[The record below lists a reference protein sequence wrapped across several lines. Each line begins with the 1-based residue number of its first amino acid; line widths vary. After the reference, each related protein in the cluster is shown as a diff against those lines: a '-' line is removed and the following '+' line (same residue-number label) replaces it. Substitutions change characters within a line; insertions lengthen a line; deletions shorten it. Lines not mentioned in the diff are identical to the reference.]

1 MAGTELDAL
10 LIEDS
15 EDDALLVL
23 RELRRAGFAPRH
35 RRVDTEAGLAAALS
49 AQPWQVV
56 IADYRMPALG
66 FGTALRQVRER
77 DPEVPFI
84 IVSGALGEEQ
94 AVTAMRSGAQDYV
107 LKDKLVRLG
116 PAVEREL
123 REAAAR
129 RQHRTAAEAAEK
141 ERRTLEQQLRQAQK
155 MEALGRLAG
164 GVAHDFNNL
173 LMVISGQLAILRSRP
188 AARNDPECGS
198 RLDEV
203 ASSVDRASALTRQ
216 LLAFSRRQVARLQP
230 LDFDQT
236 VANLEHL
243 LQRLIGAGVELTCDL
258 NAPGAAI
265 LADPHQIEQILMNLA
280 VNARDAMSQGGQL
293 VFRTERVHRTAAPP
307 ADFPPGEYV
316 RLQVSDTGQGMDA
329 ATLNRL
335 FEPFFTTKPN
345 GTGLGLSTVYGIVRQ
360 LHGEIQVASH
370 PGQGSTFTID
380 LPCCQARAPHFTPP
394 PPRARVGSET
404 VLLLEDDDRVRNLVA
419 EMLQARGYSVLLA
432 ASAGAALEL
441 ARRHHGPIHLLLADV
456 ILPRISGQRAAEEL
470 RALRPEMRLVY
481 MSGQDDTALQ
491 ERRPDAPAAAA
502 FLQKPFTADALAAT
516 LDAVLAA

>member
-1 MAGTELDAL
+1 MPGAELDVL

-15 EDDALLVL
+15 EDDALLVV
-23 RELRRAGFAPRH
+23 RELRRAGFAPRP

-66 FGTALRQVRER
+66 FDTALRLVRER

-94 AVTAMRSGAQDYV
+94 AVIAMRSGAQDYV
-107 LKDKLVRLG
+107 LKDNLVRLG

-129 RQHRTAAEAAEK
+129 RQHRAAAETADK
-141 ERRTLEQQLRQAQK
+141 ERHSLEEQLRQAQK

-173 LMVISGQLAILRSRP
+173 LMVISGQLAILRARP
-188 AARNDPECGS
+188 ATRNDAES
-198 RLDEV
+198 VARLDEV
-203 ASSVDRASALTRQ
+203 ASSVDRAAALTRQ

-230 LDFDQT
+230 LDLDQT

-280 VNARDAMSQGGQL
+280 VNARDAMPQGGQL
-293 VFRTERVHRTAAPP
+293 VLRTERVHRGP
-307 ADFPPGEYV
+307 ATSGGFAPGEYV
-316 RLQVSDTGQGMDA
+316 RVQVSDTGQGMDA
-329 ATLNRL
+329 ATLNRV
-335 FEPFFTTKPN
+335 FEPFFTTKPD

-360 LHGEIQVASH
+360 LHGEIEVASH
-370 PGQGSTFTID
+370 PGQGSTFTLD
-380 LPCCQARAPHFTPP
+380 LPCCQAHAAHPAPPP
-394 PPRARVGSET
+394 PPRARAGSET
-404 VLLLEDDDRVRNLVA
+404 VLLLEDDDRVRKLVA
-419 EMLQARGYSVLLA
+419 EMLRARGYAVLPA
-432 ASAGAALEL
+432 AGAGAALEL
-441 ARRHHGPIHLLLADV
+441 ARRHPGPIHLLLADV
-456 ILPRISGQRAAEEL
+456 ILPRVSGQRAAKEL

-491 ERRPDAPAAAA
+491 ERPPEAAA
-502 FLQKPFTADALAAT
+502 FLQKPFTAEVLAAT